1 MMKRHERPS
10 YFLMSVKNSEM
21 MFKNLHNKKLCCTF
35 VEENIKH
42 YLVIT
47 DMKLTTHM
55 IALDFEHKKDYFPTE
70 MGITIIN
77 NDFTVGETYHY
88 YIKHEQLSKKLNE
101 NAKTFLE
108 VWKEVQHLFPKDVL
122 IISHSYGTEKKVINQ
137 CFKQYNIDKKYTV
150 DDFFDTMW
158 IVPAKLTEVCQSFDI
173 PTDNHHRADADS
185 RMAAEIFCK
194 YMNRFVP
201 NYVESLNEASITG
214 RLGFGSYDQLV
225 VYEMELLR
233 YCKRNSINYN
243 EMLSWLDDK
252 DSERIVKLLNGK
264 IFDDNDEIDVD
275 DFTIETDSDF
285 WELVDCKSNESSLKY
300 IYEMRIFNG
309 LPIIPE
315 SLEKRVKI

>member
-1 MMKRHERPS
+1 M
-10 YFLMSVKNSEM
+10 
-21 MFKNLHNKKLCCTF
+21 
-35 VEENIKH
+35 
-42 YLVIT
+42 T

-55 IALDFEHKKDYFPTE
+55 VALDFEHKRDYFPTE

-88 YIKHEQLSKKLNE
+88 YIKHEQLSTKSNE

-108 VWKEVQHLFPKDVL
+108 VWEEVQHLFPKDVL

-137 CFKQYNIDKKYTV
+137 CFKKYNIDKKYTV

-158 IVPAKLTEVCQSFDI
+158 IVPAKLTEVCQSFNI

-214 RLGFGSYDQLV
+214 KFGLGEYDRLIE
-225 VYEMELLR
+225 YETELIR
-233 YCKRNSINYN
+233 YCKIKKIGYGT
-243 EMLSWLDDK
+243 MLSWLGNGDAERMAELINGEISDEYDD
-252 DSERIVKLLNGK
+252 
-264 IFDDNDEIDVD
+264 
-275 DFTIETDSDF
+275 TIETEFDF
-285 WELVDCKSNESSLKY
+285 WEISDCKRYEETLKC
-300 IYEMRIFNG
+300 IYEMRFYNG
-309 LPIIPE
+309 QTLIPE
-315 SLEKRVKI
+315 SLINSVDIVKPRKKLIDSTVFRLEQESSLYSTQLKLYWK